1 MSFFYCS
8 NLAQKNSA
16 MTEDKIQEV
25 VEQLGKVSEERDEL
39 SKSKRQFEIRVAV
52 SLYFNSDAV
61 G

>member
-1 MSFFYCS
+1 MSFVYRS

-25 VEQLGKVSEERDEL
+25 VEQLGNVSEERDEL

-52 SLYFNSDAV
+52 SLYFNLDAI